1 MFERQEWKFYFLF
14 TDSVCSECIMDWAK
28 QNMVLISGLT
38 NICEIY
44 LSTEIQHGGRGELTF
59 PLYGSLKI
67 CHITLYGCIPQ
78 AYKSYTWH
86 VQDTLF

>member
-28 QNMVLISGLT
+28 QNMVLISGLM

-44 LSTEIQHGGRGELTF
+44 LSTEIQHGGRGEQSTNFSIVWISEDLSHYIIWMHT
-59 PLYGSLKI
+59 SSI
-67 CHITLYGCIPQ
+67 
-78 AYKSYTWH
+78 
-86 VQDTLF
+86 